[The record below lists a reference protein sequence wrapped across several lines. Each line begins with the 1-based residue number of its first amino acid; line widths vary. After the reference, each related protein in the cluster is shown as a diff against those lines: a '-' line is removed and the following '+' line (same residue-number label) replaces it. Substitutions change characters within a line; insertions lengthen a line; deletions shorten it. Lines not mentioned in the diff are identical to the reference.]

1 MGLGYIG
8 DRMWSGYIGDRMWS
22 GYIDDRMGL
31 GYIDDRMGLGY
42 GPWAIRWSLGY
53 TVVPGLYR
61 R

>member
-31 GYIDDRMGLGY
+31 GY